1 MLYVFRDYKVLA
13 FIVRDFWKLP
23 HEEIKITHK
32 SFIDIK
38 KKKRFTH
45 YTYSDLFK
53 KIKHLVMLKQ
63 TSNIIPV
70 LILFFHLNLVSH

>member
-38 KKKRFTH
+38 KKK
-45 YTYSDLFK
+45 DLLITRILICLK
-53 KIKHLVMLKQ
+53 KLS
-63 TSNIIPV
+63 TS
-70 LILFFHLNLVSH
+70 LC